1 MTAVTD
7 NVEWHDVQG
16 LVLSGYPRLRYSA
29 FLLLRFLPDGPD
41 QRAAAK
47 QWLAR
52 LARLLVRADKAD
64 AEAEPDAVRD
74 TPSPITNLTAMKT
87 RSASSAWAINLA
99 LTARGLQRLGVG
111 RHELAHFSQEFL
123 EGMAPLP
130 NGTHA
135 IPRRCNLLGDV
146 GDNSPDCWHWGGWEA
161 NREID
166 GVLLL
171 YAGTKD
177 SLQALIAAE
186 TAHMQPAA
194 EPILSDS
201 PKLTGRLILPGR
213 VFCDG
218 KEHFG
223 FKDGISQPIIEGTRI
238 AARAKKRN
246 PKEFRISVVKAGEF
260 VLGYPNERNAAVS
273 FANNPAR
280 TSSDSEADG
289 APVRD
294 LGRNGTYLVLRQ
306 LEQDVQAFDSFVT
319 KAAQQVHG
327 EANAR
332 TKEWVASRL
341 IGRLPNGE
349 PLIGP
354 AADAAETAGPRNDFL
369 YHFEDGHGLTCPI
382 GAHIRRANPRD
393 TIGPNP
399 DAALRLSKMHRII
412 RRGRPYGERPSS
424 EGLRAEGAA
433 GTDEPRGIYF
443 IGLNADIAGQFEM
456 IQHSW
461 LNNVHFGGL
470 YAGTDPLSHFRA
482 GGDVMTIQARPANLH
497 IEGMAPFVTV
507 RGGAY
512 FFLPGIKALEALAL

>member
-1 MTAVTD
+1 MVTAVTD

-29 FLLLRFLPDGPD
+29 FLLWRFLPGGPD
-41 QRAAAK
+41 QSAAAK

-52 LARLLVRADKAD
+52 LARLLVRADRAAA
-64 AEAEPDAVRD
+64 AEAEPDGQHD
-74 TPSPITNLTAMKT
+74 TPSPITNLTAMKS

-111 RHELAHFSQEFL
+111 KHELAHFSQEFL

-130 NGTHA
+130 NGTNA

-146 GDNSPDCWHWGGWEA
+146 GDSSPDHWHWGGWEA

-201 PKLTGRLILPGR
+201 PKLTGPLVLPGR

-246 PKEFRISVVKAGEF
+246 PKEVASRSSRPGEF
-260 VLGYPNERNAAVS
+260 VLGYPNERNAVVS
-273 FANNPAR
+273 FANNPAGASKR
-280 TSSDSEADG
+280 FEADG
-289 APVRD
+289 AGPGPR
-294 LGRNGTYLVLRQ
+294 
-306 LEQDVQAFDSFVT
+306 
-319 KAAQQVHG
+319 AQRHL
-327 EANAR
+327 
-332 TKEWVASRL
+332 SRV
-341 IGRLPNGE
+341 
-349 PLIGP
+349 P
-354 AADAAETAGPRNDFL
+354 AAGAG
-369 YHFEDGHGLTCPI
+369 
-382 GAHIRRANPRD
+382 RRTR
-393 TIGPNP
+393 
-399 DAALRLSKMHRII
+399 SKV
-412 RRGRPYGERPSS
+412 S
-424 EGLRAEGAA
+424 
-433 GTDEPRGIYF
+433 
-443 IGLNADIAGQFEM
+443 
-456 IQHSW
+456 
-461 LNNVHFGGL
+461 
-470 YAGTDPLSHFRA
+470 
-482 GGDVMTIQARPANLH
+482 
-497 IEGMAPFVTV
+497 
-507 RGGAY
+507 
-512 FFLPGIKALEALAL
+512 